1 MFGIRRSAPGFET
14 SMTPKFDKVTVLGVG
29 LIGASFALAIR
40 KKGLCRNIAGSGRN
54 ENNLL
59 RAKEMG
65 IIDSYDLDPAAACRD
80 SELVLLSAPVG
91 AFTDLVRRCSAS
103 LKNGAI
109 VTDAGSVKG
118 SLVRDIEGLL
128 PDHLRYIGGHPI
140 AGSDRSGIDS
150 ANADLFKNAKC
161 VLTPT
166 EKSDA
171 AALNI
176 VTEIWKSLGSQVI
189 TMDPVIHDRI
199 YGAVSHLPHVIAYAL
214 MNTVSD
220 IDPSYLEYCGQGFKD
235 TTRIAS
241 SSPEMWRDICLLN
254 RENLIGMLSLF
265 QKNLE
270 LFGRY
275 IGAADSASIEKE
287 FEKARQLRDGIGQ
300 G

>member
-1 MFGIRRSAPGFET
+1 
-14 SMTPKFDKVTVLGVG
+14 MTTKFDKITVLGVG
-29 LIGASFALAIR
+29 QIGASFALAIR
-40 KKGLCRNIAGSGRN
+40 NKGLCRHIAGSGRH

-65 IIDSYDLDPAAACRD
+65 IIDSYDLDPAAACTA

-91 AFTDLVRRCSAS
+91 AFPDLVRRCSAS
-103 LKNGAI
+103 LKRGAI
-109 VTDAGSVKG
+109 ITDAGSVKG
-118 SLVRDIEGLL
+118 SLVRDIERLL
-128 PDHLRYIGGHPI
+128 PAHVRYIGGHPI

-150 ANADLFKNAKC
+150 SSADLFKNAKC
-161 VLTPT
+161 IVTPT
-166 EKSDA
+166 ENSDA

-176 VTEIWKSLGSQVI
+176 VTDIWKSLGSQVI
-189 TMDPVIHDRI
+189 TMDPAAHDRI

-220 IDPSYLEYCGQGFKD
+220 IDPAYLEFCGQGFKD

-241 SSPEMWRDICLLN
+241 SSPEMWRDICLFN
-254 RENLIGMLSLF
+254 RENLIEMLLVF
-265 QKNLE
+265 QKKLE

-275 IGAADSASIEKE
+275 LEASDSVSIEKE
-287 FEKARQLRDGIGQ
+287 FKKARDLRDGIGQ

>member
-1 MFGIRRSAPGFET
+1 M
-14 SMTPKFDKVTVLGVG
+14 KFDKVTVLGVG

-40 KKGLCRNIAGSGRN
+40 KKGLCRHIAGAGRN
-54 ENNLL
+54 ESNLL

-65 IIDSYDLDPAAACRD
+65 IIDSYDLDPAAACTG

-91 AFTDLVRRCSAS
+91 AFPDLVRRCSVS
-103 LKNGAI
+103 LKRGAI
-109 VTDAGSVKG
+109 ITDAGSVKG
-118 SLVRDIEGLL
+118 SLVHDIESLL
-128 PDHLRYIGGHPI
+128 PAHVRYIGGHPI

-150 ANADLFKNAKC
+150 SNADLFKNAKC
-161 VLTPT
+161 IVTPT

-171 AALNI
+171 AALKI
-176 VTEIWKSLGSQVI
+176 VMDIWKSLGSQVI
-189 TMDPVIHDRI
+189 TMDPATHDRI

-220 IDPSYLEYCGQGFKD
+220 IDPAYLEFCGQGFKD

-241 SSPEMWRDICLLN
+241 SSPEMWRDICLRN
-254 RENLIGMLSLF
+254 RENLIEMLSLF
-265 QKNLE
+265 QNNLE

-275 IGAADSASIEKE
+275 LRASDSVSIEKE
-287 FEKARQLRDGIGQ
+287 FEKARDLRDGIGQ

>member
-1 MFGIRRSAPGFET
+1 
-14 SMTPKFDKVTVLGVG
+14 MTTKFDKVTVLGVG

-40 KKGLCRNIAGSGRN
+40 EKGLCHHIAGSGRN

-65 IIDSYDLDPAAACRD
+65 IIDSYDLDPAAACTD

-91 AFTDLVRRCSAS
+91 AFSDLIRRCSAS
-103 LKNGAI
+103 LKRGTI
-109 VTDAGSVKG
+109 ITDAGSVKG

-128 PDHLRYIGGHPI
+128 PAHVHYIGGHPI

-150 ANADLFKNAKC
+150 SNADLFKNAKC
-161 VLTPT
+161 IVTPT

-171 AALNI
+171 DALNI
-176 VTEIWKSLGSQVI
+176 VTDIWKSLGSEVI
-189 TMDPVIHDRI
+189 MMDPATHDRI
-199 YGAVSHLPHVIAYAL
+199 YAAVSHLPHVIAYAL

-220 IDPSYLEYCGQGFKD
+220 IDPEYLEFCGQGFKD

-254 RENLIGMLSLF
+254 RENLIEMLSLF

-270 LFGRY
+270 LFDRY
-275 IGAADSASIEKE
+275 LRASDSVSIEKE
-287 FEKARQLRDGIGQ
+287 FAKARELRDGIGQ

>member
-1 MFGIRRSAPGFET
+1 
-14 SMTPKFDKVTVLGVG
+14 MTTKFDKVTVLGVG

-40 KKGLCRNIAGSGRN
+40 KKGLCRHIAGSGRS
-54 ENNLL
+54 EGNLL

-80 SELVLLSAPVG
+80 SGLVLLSAPVG

-103 LKNGAI
+103 LKKDAI
-109 VTDAGSVKG
+109 ITDAGSVKG
-118 SLVRDIEGLL
+118 NLVREIESLL
-128 PDHLRYIGGHPI
+128 PDHVRYIGGHPI

-150 ANADLFKNAKC
+150 SNEDLFKNAKC
-161 VLTPT
+161 ILTPT
-166 EKSDA
+166 ERSDA
-171 AALNI
+171 EALNT
-176 VTEIWKSLGSQVI
+176 VTDIWKSLGSQVI
-189 TMDPVIHDRI
+189 TMDPATHDRI

-214 MNTVSD
+214 MNTVSE
-220 IDPSYLEYCGQGFKD
+220 IDPSYLEFCGQGFKD

-254 RENLIGMLSLF
+254 RDNLIEMLSLF

-270 LFGRY
+270 LFERY
-275 IGAADSASIEKE
+275 LGAGDSASIEKE
-287 FEKARQLRDGIGQ
+287 FEKARDLRDGIGQ